1 MKPMSGR
8 EHKLMRRRLVNAYLS
23 SVISISLVLLL
34 IGIASLLTV
43 NAGSVSRYLK
53 ENMKLSVLFN
63 SDVSQKQAES
73 YASSV
78 SNLPYVREVRVISR
92 EEGTEELKK
101 MLGEDFLDVFE
112 TSPVPISADVTLKAE
127 YVVPDSLSLVTG
139 ALDAS
144 PLVDEVDCREGL
156 IAALDSNLARISAVF
171 GVLILLLLFI
181 SFVLINNMVRLSVF
195 ARRFTIHTMKLVGAT
210 RQFIRAP
217 FLRAA
222 LVQGLISSALA
233 SAALCGILYAAR
245 NSFPEFFAIFGDST
259 LLISVGTVFLCGILL
274 CLVSTYFVVG
284 RLIGAS
290 KDDLYY

>member
-1 MKPMSGR
+1 MKSAKEQKM
-8 EHKLMRRRLVNAYLS
+8 MRRRLANAYLS

-53 ENMKLSVLFN
+53 ENMKVSVLFN
-63 SDVSQKQAES
+63 SDVTQKQADS
-73 YASSV
+73 YAASV
-78 SNLPYVREVRVISR
+78 TPLPYVREVRVVSR
-92 EEGTEELKK
+92 EEGAEELKK
-101 MLGEDFLDVFE
+101 MLGEDFLSVFE
-112 TSPVPISADVTLKAE
+112 TSPVPISADITLKAE
-127 YVVPDSLSLVTG
+127 YVVPDSLAMVTK
-139 ALDAS
+139 ALGAS
-144 PLVDEVDCREGL
+144 PLVDEVDCRDSLVET
-156 IAALDSNLARISAVF
+156 LDSNLTRISLVF
-171 GVLILLLLFI
+171 GVLIALLLFI

-210 RQFIRAP
+210 RSFIRAP

-233 SAALCGILYAAR
+233 SGVMCGILYAMR
-245 NSFPEFFAIFGDST
+245 RSFPEFFSIFSSGT
-259 LLISVGTVFLCGILL
+259 LLISVGIVFACGILL

-284 RLIGAS
+284 SLVGAS